1 MAVPSNLP
9 TKARL
14 AENCLTETQLN
25 TFQSAKRRRLAP
37 LPLTHYETVP
47 CAELYASH
55 FKYQQASDLTMKYF
69 LLILLSATSV
79 NAIADDLASSKDS
92 EENSK
97 RQMNVVFI
105 LADDLGWSDTTLYG
119 TTSFYE
125 TPNIQRLAK
134 RGMLFSNAYTAHPLC
149 SPTRSSIMSG
159 QDPARTGFTS
169 AAGHTATVILEK
181 ALVPNARPDHK
192 VRTPKSVSRLDPK
205 YTTLAEVIHEAGYVT
220 GHFGKW
226 HLGREPYTPLE
237 HGFDTDIPHWP
248 GPGPAGSY
256 VAPWK
261 FPDTL
266 DFDPSV
272 PEEHIEDRMAD
283 EATAFIEANKDKPF
297 FLNYWAFS
305 VHAPFDGK
313 QALTK
318 KYAGKADPKN
328 PQRTPV
334 YGAMVESL
342 DDAVGQ
348 LLDTLDRLKLTEK
361 TIVVFFSDNG
371 GNMYSRVDGIP
382 PTSNVPLRG
391 GKAMIYEG
399 GVRVPCAVVW
409 PGTIK
414 PGSNSDALLVSTDWY
429 PTLLEMLGID
439 KPAGYHIDGLSQV
452 PALQGKDGSRESFVC
467 FVPNYYPKPGT
478 IPSTSIRRGP
488 WKLIRFFG
496 DGPKL
501 TDRFELYN
509 LDSDIGESKNFADS
523 KPQLV
528 EELNAAITTYL
539 AETEAAVPVPNPAY
553 RPGAVAPAASPKP
566 KKPKTRQS
574 PEAIFKRRDTNKD
587 GYMTLEEYIGNP
599 DGRNVSA
606 LTKQFNQRDRNKDK
620 RVTLEEM
627 KEFVR

>member
-1 MAVPSNLP
+1 
-9 TKARL
+9 
-14 AENCLTETQLN
+14 
-25 TFQSAKRRRLAP
+25 
-37 LPLTHYETVP
+37 
-47 CAELYASH
+47 
-55 FKYQQASDLTMKYF
+55 MKYF
-69 LLILLSATSV
+69 LLLILLPVTSV
-79 NAIADDLASSKDS
+79 NAVAAELASSKNA
-92 EENSK
+92 EK
-97 RQMNVVFI
+97 QMNVVFI
-105 LADDLGWSDTTLYG
+105 LADDLGWSDTTLFG

-125 TPNIQRLAK
+125 TPNIERLAK

-169 AAGHTATVILEK
+169 AAGHTATVNLEK
-181 ALVPNARPDHK
+181 ALAPNARPDHK
-192 VRTPKSVSRLDPK
+192 VRTPKSVSRLDTK

-261 FPDTL
+261 FPDAL

-313 QALTK
+313 QALTE

-348 LLDTLDRLKLTEK
+348 LLDTLDRLKLTDN

-371 GNMYSRVDGIP
+371 GNMYDRVDGIP

-414 PGSNSDALLVSTDWY
+414 PGSNSDTLLVSTDWY

-439 KPAGYHIDGLSQV
+439 KPTGYHLDGVSQV
-452 PALQGKDGSRESFVC
+452 PALQGKDGPRESFVC

-478 IPSTSIRRGP
+478 IPCTSIRSGP
-488 WKLIRFFG
+488 WKLIRFYG
-496 DGPKL
+496 DGPGR

-509 LDSDIGESKNFADS
+509 LDSDIGESKNLAAS

-528 EELNAAITTYL
+528 EKLNAAITTYL
-539 AETEAAVPVPNPAY
+539 AETEAAVPVPNPDY

-566 KKPKTRQS
+566 KKPATRQS
-574 PEAIFKRRDTNKD
+574 PEAVFKRRDTNKD
-587 GYMTLEEYIGNP
+587 GHMTLEEFIGDPAN
-599 DGRNVSA
+599 RNVPV
-606 LTKQFNQRDRNKDK
+606 LTKRFNGWDTDRDGK
-620 RVTLEEM
+620 VTLKEM
-627 KEFVR
+627 QGGN

>member
-1 MAVPSNLP
+1 
-9 TKARL
+9 
-14 AENCLTETQLN
+14 
-25 TFQSAKRRRLAP
+25 
-37 LPLTHYETVP
+37 
-47 CAELYASH
+47 
-55 FKYQQASDLTMKYF
+55 MKYF
-69 LLILLSATSV
+69 LPLILLSATSV
-79 NAIADDLASSKDS
+79 NVVAADLASNKNL
-92 EENSK
+92 EK
-97 RQMNVVFI
+97 QMNIVFI

-125 TPNIQRLAK
+125 TPNIERLAK

-181 ALVPNARPDHK
+181 VLAPNARADQK
-192 VRTPKSVSRLDPK
+192 VRTPKSVSRLDTK

-261 FPDTL
+261 FPDKL
-266 DFDPSV
+266 DFDPSI
-272 PEEHIEDRMAD
+272 PGEHIEDRMAD

-313 QALTK
+313 QALTE

-348 LLDTLDRLKLTEK
+348 LLDTLDRLQLTDN
-361 TIVVFFSDNG
+361 TLVVFFSDNG

-414 PGSNSDALLVSTDWY
+414 PGSRSDALLVSTDWY

-439 KPAGYHIDGLSQV
+439 KPVGYHLDGVSQV
-452 PALQGKDGSRESFVC
+452 PALQGQDGPRESFVC

-509 LDSDIGESKNFADS
+509 LDSDIGESKNLAGS

-528 EELNAAITTYL
+528 DELNAAITTYL
-539 AETEAAVPVPNPAY
+539 AETEAAVPAPNPAY

-566 KKPKTRQS
+566 KKRRKRQS
-574 PEAIFKRRDTNKD
+574 PEALFKRRDTNKD

-599 DGRNVSA
+599 DGRNVPA

-627 KEFVR
+627 QEFVR

>member
-1 MAVPSNLP
+1 MNSQTSL
-9 TKARL
+9 L
-14 AENCLTETQLN
+14 
-25 TFQSAKRRRLAP
+25 FS
-37 LPLTHYETVP
+37 
-47 CAELYASH
+47 
-55 FKYQQASDLTMKYF
+55 F
-69 LLILLSATSV
+69 LLTVTMALVAR
-79 NAIADDLASSKDS
+79 ADD
-92 EENSK
+92 
-97 RQMNVVFI
+97 QPNVVFI

-125 TPNIQRLAK
+125 TPNIERLAK
-134 RGMLFSNAYTAHPLC
+134 RGMLFSNAYTVHPLC

-181 ALVPNARPDHK
+181 ALAPNALADQK
-192 VRTPKSVSRLDPK
+192 VRTPKSVSRLDIK
-205 YTTLAEVIHEAGYVT
+205 YTTLAEVIHDAGYVT

-237 HGFDTDIPHWP
+237 HGFDTDVPHWP

-261 FPDTL
+261 FPDAL
-266 DFDPSV
+266 DFDPSM
-272 PEEHIEDRMAD
+272 PNEHIEDRMAD
-283 EATAFIEANKDKPF
+283 EATAFLEANKDKPF

-305 VHAPFDGK
+305 VHAPFDAK
-313 QALTK
+313 QALID
-318 KYAGKADPKN
+318 KYAKKADPKN

-348 LLDTLDRLKLTEK
+348 LLDTLDRLNLTDN

-371 GNMYSRVDGIP
+371 GNMYDRVDGIP
-382 PTSNVPLRG
+382 PTSNAPLRG

-409 PGTIK
+409 PGKIK
-414 PGSNSDALLVSTDWY
+414 PGSNSDAMLVSTDWY

-439 KPAGYHIDGLSQV
+439 KPAGYQLDGVSQV
-452 PALQGKDGSRESFVC
+452 PALRGETGPRKSFVC

-496 DGPKL
+496 DGPEL

-509 LDSDIGESKNFADS
+509 LEDDIGESVDLASS
-523 KPQLV
+523 KPQV
-528 EELNAAITTYL
+528 VKELSAEITAYL
-539 AETEAAVPVPNPAY
+539 ADTEAAVPVANPGY
-553 RPGAVAPAASPKP
+553 KPGAIPAKASSSPSPK
-566 KKPKTRQS
+566 TLRTARN
-574 PEAIFKRRDTNKD
+574 PETFFKSRDTNDD
-587 GYMTLEEYIGNP
+587 GFVTLEEYIGNP
-599 DGRNVSA
+599 ENRNVPA
-606 LTKQFNQRDRNKDK
+606 LTKQFSQRDRNKDSK
-620 RVTLEEM
+620 LTLEEM
-627 KEFVR
+627 KDFAP